1 MGVFMDILEKILGL
15 DCSINKYDFKDD
27 NDIIGIVVNKKD
39 TDMFDDDGYAFLIDK
54 NLNESDSKVVSA
66 MLYKRL
72 IESNCFLEMGKCFTI
87 KRTDLKDIIRVIEVL
102 DLLIDDNSFR
112 QVLNRYC
119 YNLDKVCYYYELR
132 GISPLLVDLK
142 YSVLNYEESV
152 TDIKNVVLFK
162 TNNNFIKSKMISK
175 E

>member
-1 MGVFMDILEKILGL
+1 MDILEKILELG
-15 DCSINKYDFKDD
+15 CSINKYDFKDD
-27 NDIIGIVVNKKD
+27 NDVIGIIVNKKD
-39 TDMFDDDGYAFLIDK
+39 TDMFNDNGYAFLIDK
-54 NLNESDSKVVSA
+54 NLNESDSKLVSA
-66 MLYKRL
+66 MLYKKL
-72 IESNCFLEMGKCFTI
+72 VDSNYFLETGKCFTT
-87 KRTDLKDIIRVIEVL
+87 KRTNIKDITSVIEVL

-119 YNLDKVCYYYELR
+119 HNLDKVCYYYELR

-152 TDIKNVVLFK
+152 TDMKNVILFK
-162 TNNNFIKSKMISK
+162 RNNNFTKSKIISK

>member
-1 MGVFMDILEKILGL
+1 MDILEKILELG
-15 DCSINKYDFKDD
+15 CSINKYDFKDD
-27 NDIIGIVVNKKD
+27 NDVIGIIVNKKD
-39 TDMFDDDGYAFLIDK
+39 TDMFNDDGYAFLIDK
-54 NLNESDSKVVSA
+54 NLNESDSKLVSA
-66 MLYKRL
+66 MLYKKL
-72 IESNCFLEMGKCFTI
+72 IESNNSLDMGKCLTI
-87 KRTDLKDIIRVIEVL
+87 KRTNLKDITSVIEVL

-119 YNLDKVCYYYELR
+119 YNLDKVFYYYELR

-152 TDIKNVVLFK
+152 TDMVNVILFK
-162 TNNNFIKSKMISK
+162 RNNNFIKSKIISK

>member
-1 MGVFMDILEKILGL
+1 MDILEKILELG
-15 DCSINKYDFKDD
+15 CSINKYDFKDD
-27 NDIIGIVVNKKD
+27 NDVIGIIVNKKD
-39 TDMFDDDGYAFLIDK
+39 TDMFNDDGYAFLIDK
-54 NLNESDSKVVSA
+54 NLNESDSKLVSA
-66 MLYKRL
+66 MLYKKL
-72 IESNCFLEMGKCFTI
+72 VDSNCFLEMGKCFTI
-87 KRTDLKDIIRVIEVL
+87 KRTNLKDIASVIEVL

-119 YNLDKVCYYYELR
+119 HNFDKVCYYYELR

-152 TDIKNVVLFK
+152 TDMGNVILFK
-162 TNNNFIKSKMISK
+162 RNNNFIKSKIISK